1 MIQST
6 HLIKQI
12 QLNFDAKYQTKEPVY
27 SDPNKLVTEQ
37 LSAVVFTKNGKYLWL
52 GADEEV
58 AIERLE
64 KIDDGVYGN
73 HQRFALQ
80 DLLDDFDPKQ
90 KEIDI
95 EGLDYDGQYLWLI
108 GSHSSKRKKAKENP
122 ISGQQLTV
130 GIDQNRYLLARIPLV
145 NGKLQKSTDSAHSAV
160 LKRESNSND
169 LIKVLAQ
176 DPYLGEII
184 SSHLPGKDN
193 GFDIEGFVI
202 QNNKILIGLRGPVLR
217 GIAILIEIELDETKQ
232 GILTLKT
239 NVTNKKGYK
248 LHFLDLNGLG
258 IRELCFKENNLLIL
272 AGPTMSLDGSLRLF
286 QLNNPFNLQ
295 ENSFTQQQDNLLE
308 VLFEIPHGFQNDRA
322 EGITLYSNENFS
334 NSILIV
340 YDTPNK
346 QRLSNN
352 KFTVL
357 ADVFQLPEKVFFS
370 LERIE

>member
-6 HLIKQI
+6 HLIKQL
-12 QLNFDAKYQTKEPVY
+12 QLNFDAKYQNKEPVY
-27 SDPNKLVTEQ
+27 SDPKKPVTEQ
-37 LSAVVFTKNGKYLWL
+37 LSAAVFTENGKYLWL
-52 GADEEV
+52 ASDEEL

-73 HQRFALQ
+73 HQRYAIQ
-80 DLLDDFDPKQ
+80 DLLDGFDPKQ
-90 KEIDI
+90 SEIDI

-122 ISGQQLTV
+122 ISGKQLTV
-130 GIDQNRYLLARIPLV
+130 RTDQNRYLLARIPLV
-145 NGKLQKSTDSAHSAV
+145 DGKLQKSTDSAHSAV

-184 SSHLPGKDN
+184 SSNLPGKEN

-202 QNNKILIGLRGPVLR
+202 KNNKILIGLRGPVLR
-217 GIAILIEIELDETKQ
+217 GIAILIEIELEEVKQ

-239 NVTNKKGYK
+239 IGTNQKGYK
-248 LHFLDLNGLG
+248 LHFIDLNGLG

-272 AGPTMSLDGSLRLF
+272 AGPTMSLDASMRLF
-286 QLNNPFNLQ
+286 QLNNPFNLP
-295 ENSFTQQQDNLLE
+295 ENSFTQQQKDLLE
-308 VLFEIPHGFQNDRA
+308 VLFDIPHGFQNDRA
-322 EGITLYSNENFS
+322 EGITLYPNENQN

-346 QRLSNN
+346 ERLSNN

-357 ADVFQLPEKVFFS
+357 ADVFQLTEKVF
-370 LERIE
+370 